1 MKFEVS
7 HTQGNARRGQLTL
20 NHGVVQ
26 TPIFMPCG
34 TYGSVK
40 GLMPTTLDEIG
51 VQILLGNT
59 FHLMLRPGTDVIDT
73 HKGLHGFMNWHKPI
87 LTDSGGFQVFSLGD
101 IRKITEEGVKF
112 KSPINGDEV
121 YLDPEVS
128 MKIQT
133 SLNSDIAMVFDECTP
148 FPAEKKAVQ
157 ESMEMSAR
165 WAKRSSDAF
174 KQLENPNAL
183 FGIVQ
188 GGVHKDLRDI
198 SREALQEIGFDGY
211 AIGGLSVG
219 EPKEDMYEICE
230 HVAPQLP
237 EDKPRYLMGVGTPQD
252 LIECVLR
259 GIDMM
264 DCVMPT
270 RNARNGHMFTSQGV
284 VRIRNAFHKNDDSPL
299 DPNCDCYTCQN
310 FSRAYLHH
318 LDKCNEMLGP
328 ELNSLHNVHY
338 YLQIMDGLRS
348 AIETGTLD
356 SFVGATYEGWGI
368 TAA

>member
-1 MKFEVS
+1 
-7 HTQGNARRGQLTL
+7 
-20 NHGVVQ
+20 
-26 TPIFMPCG
+26 
-34 TYGSVK
+34 
-40 GLMPTTLDEIG
+40 
-51 VQILLGNT
+51 
-59 FHLMLRPGTDVIDT
+59 
-73 HKGLHGFMNWHKPI
+73 
-87 LTDSGGFQVFSLGD
+87 
-101 IRKITEEGVKF
+101 
-112 KSPINGDEV
+112 
-121 YLDPEVS
+121 
-128 MKIQT
+128 
-133 SLNSDIAMVFDECTP
+133 
-148 FPAEKKAVQ
+148 
-157 ESMEMSAR
+157 
-165 WAKRSSDAF
+165 
-174 KQLENPNAL
+174 
-183 FGIVQ
+183 
-188 GGVHKDLRDI
+188 
-198 SREALQEIGFDGY
+198 
-211 AIGGLSVG
+211 
-219 EPKEDMYEICE
+219 
-230 HVAPQLP
+230 
-237 EDKPRYLMGVGTPQD
+237 MGVGTPQD